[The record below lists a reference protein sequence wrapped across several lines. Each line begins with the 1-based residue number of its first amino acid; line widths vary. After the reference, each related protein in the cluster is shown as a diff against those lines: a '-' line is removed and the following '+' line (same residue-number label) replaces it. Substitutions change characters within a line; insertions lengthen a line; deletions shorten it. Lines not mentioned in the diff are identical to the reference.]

1 MDIHSNKC
9 GSAKAKKKFS
19 FRSLGIT
26 SYHAAPAVL
35 MAVAGLA
42 LATIISDVPPAY
54 NQAFASNEVVIVE
67 DEKVN
72 TQVSAVT
79 NTLADR
85 IPTQDVLDLKVEDV
99 HSNLLASSIAN
110 LKSDVEEEETDF
122 SVFTSAVS
130 EAEAANKLWEIQL
143 AERERELW
151 EARGESVYSSNR
163 NLYLDTYR
171 YGQGNYDIPATGAYT
186 SCVKGEMISQMVPPS
201 TLTFD
206 ENGVP
211 ETYLY
216 KIEGKSTAYCSGT
229 ATSTGSRVRP
239 GVVAVDPREIPY
251 GTEMWIVSSDGKYV
265 YGFARAEDTGGFI
278 YWPRGATV
286 DLFMNSYSDCR
297 TWGWRDVTIYVLPT
311 SYK

>member
-1 MDIHSNKC
+1 MDIHSKKC
-9 GSAKAKKKFS
+9 GSVKAKKRFS
-19 FRSLGIT
+19 FRSFGIT

-72 TQVSAVT
+72 TSSTVVT
-79 NTLADR
+79 NTLPDR
-85 IPTQDVLDLKVEDV
+85 MPTQDVLDVKVEDV
-99 HSNLLASSIAN
+99 HSSLLAKSIAD
-110 LKSDVEEEETDF
+110 LKSADKNTITDF
-122 SVFTSAVS
+122 TVFTSAVS
-130 EAEAANKLWEIQL
+130 EAEAADKLWEIEI
-143 AERERELW
+143 ADRERELW
-151 EARGESVYSSNR
+151 EARGEAVYSSNR
-163 NLYLDTYR
+163 NLYLDSYR
-171 YGQGNYDIPATGAYT
+171 YGQGNNDIPATGAYT
-186 SCVKGEMISQMVPPS
+186 SCVAGEMISQMVPPS
-201 TLTFD
+201 GLTFD

-216 KIEGKSTAYCSGT
+216 KIEGKSTAYCTGT

-286 DLFMNSYSDCR
+286 DLYMNSYSDCR
-297 TWGWRDVTIYVLPT
+297 TWGWRDVTIYVLPS